1 MHKDKQHFTIH
12 GEMGYWRSLNQA
24 ILGTCIARAPSVPQ
38 ANAFILLTNFSVR
51 GVVLSLKT
59 FETFCCPQFF
69 VSALTCLFNQ
79 CLNSS
84 KWLQSEYSDGE
95 MPRQQTWW
103 DHLNVSGAD
112 AICIILTCNKSSSI
126 SLEIGWAGPSFTGL
140 IASSWATSQHVKMPT
155 K

>member
-51 GVVLSLKT
+51 GAVLSLKT

-84 KWLQSEYSDGE
+84 KWLQSVF
-95 MPRQQTWW
+95 RVFRWW
-103 DHLNVSGAD
+103 DAKTTDLVRSPERQWSRCHMHHPHLQQVQQH
-112 AICIILTCNKSSSI
+112 
-126 SLEIGWAGPSFTGL
+126 FTGNWL
-140 IASSWATSQHVKMPT
+140 SWTIFYWINCFVLSNITAC
-155 K
+155 